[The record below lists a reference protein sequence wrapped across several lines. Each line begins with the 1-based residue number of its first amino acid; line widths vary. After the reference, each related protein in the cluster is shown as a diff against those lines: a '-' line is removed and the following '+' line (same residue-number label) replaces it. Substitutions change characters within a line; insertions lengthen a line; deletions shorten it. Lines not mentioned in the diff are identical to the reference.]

1 LNFPGFFG
9 QKTNKKMTDPRGL
22 AAIERLEKQS
32 WQLSLLTIFV
42 ICALAVF
49 IVITHLEKLSGSPQD
64 WWKNFDFFNFNVLA
78 SAVVIFLFCVYVF
91 WKNLVLRRLRRA
103 FFMERMPPE
112 RIAGAE
118 HTAPFS
124 QISSAMTAQKDLPV
138 ILELIARESLSAL
151 NGHRSTIFLTSG
163 ETGALKTHS
172 VYSSDPSH
180 EQVSLLEEK
189 EIARKALKIKKPLL
203 LAGPEDFSDFPNYGD
218 RPKKITS
225 LIAIPLASQGK
236 GIGALSL
243 ALMNAQRSFSERD
256 LQVLTVFAN
265 HACIAV
271 MSSELLDQ
279 TRKASET
286 RVHSERSLDDL
297 FRDMESRSPDEL
309 KRVRDRMAGFLSGA
323 AAAGNGNGVK
333 AKDHDPAGEGAVV
346 EQKET
351 VKFEI
356 EEQDLA
362 QTEDLSSAGL
372 FIRTSNPLELG
383 EQFLLRLHLPLGSG
397 PVEVSCKV
405 IWTNKYGKESK
416 HLHRGMGVKF
426 LDLTAAA
433 RKRIEDFIVFE
444 KDTISSASKQ
454 EPNPSSGN
462 GKNTA
467 EGNGLHLS

>member
-1 LNFPGFFG
+1 LNFPGFFR
-9 QKTNKKMTDPRGL
+9 QKTHKKITEPKGL
-22 AAIERLEKQS
+22 PAIERLEKQS
-32 WQLSLLTIFV
+32 WQLSLLTIVV

-49 IVITHLEKLSGSPQD
+49 IVITHLEKLSGSPWD
-64 WWKNFDFFNFNVLA
+64 WWKNSDFFNLNVLA
-78 SAVVIFLFCVYVF
+78 SAALIFLFCVYLF
-91 WKNLVLRRLRRA
+91 WKNLVLRRQRRA
-103 FFMERMPPE
+103 FFTERIPSE
-112 RIAGAE
+112 RIAGPEQA
-118 HTAPFS
+118 APFS
-124 QISSAMTAQKDLPV
+124 QITAAMTAQKDLPV

-151 NGHRSTIFLTSG
+151 NGHRSTIFLTNG

-172 VYSSDPSH
+172 VCCNDPAH

-203 LAGPEDFSDFPNYGD
+203 LAGPEDFADFPNYAE

-225 LIAIPLASQGK
+225 LVTIPLAAQGK

-243 ALMNAQRSFSERD
+243 ALMNGQRSFCERD

-265 HACIAV
+265 HAAIAV
-271 MSSELLDQ
+271 MGSELIDQ
-279 TRKASET
+279 ARKASET
-286 RVHSERSLDDL
+286 RLHSERSLDDL
-297 FRDMESRSPDEL
+297 FRDLESRSPDEL
-309 KRVRDRMAGFLSGA
+309 RRVRDRMAGFFSGA
-323 AAAGNGNGVK
+323 AAAGNGNG
-333 AKDHDPAGEGAVV
+333 AKTKDRDSGGGAAV
-346 EQKET
+346 EQTET

-383 EQFLLRLHLPLGSG
+383 EQFLLRLHLPLGGG

-426 LDLTAAA
+426 INLAGEAK
-433 RKRIEDFIVFE
+433 KRIEDFIILE

-454 EPNPSSGN
+454 ESNPISGN
-462 GKNTA
+462 GKNA
-467 EGNGLHLS
+467 VEGNGLHLS